1 MTFTLI
7 CQKSFSGHKN
17 YILLLFNDYSDFIK
31 VKSSR
36 KENMV
41 KFDERD
47 KLGEKENNYTLSNFL
62 NQT

>member
-1 MTFTLI
+1 MITQI
-7 CQKSFSGHKN
+7 
-17 YILLLFNDYSDFIK
+17 FIK

-47 KLGEKENNYTLSNFL
+47 KIGEKENNYTLSNFL